1 MLIGRYMSSKLLLIM
16 IAFFIGLSLEDLIY
30 KDWDII
36 KNNCHK
42 SKLIKFMKNTTD
54 VSSKYN

>member
-16 IAFFIGLSLEDLIY
+16 IAFLIGLSLEDLIY

-42 SKLIKFMKNTTD
+42 SKLTIIPLLSRSRKP
-54 VSSKYN
+54 